1 MRLSMAKMC
10 AFFIDQMQK
19 CQQKRLDRNVAALQ
33 WLKVGA
39 EDWALDTGLM
49 NRKILLGM
57 DKIQEC
63 HLQVIVVKIDF
74 PSFCCFFI

>member
-1 MRLSMAKMC
+1 
-10 AFFIDQMQK
+10 
-19 CQQKRLDRNVAALQ
+19 VAALQ

-39 EDWALDTGLM
+39 EDWTPDTGLM
-49 NRKILLGM
+49 IRKILLGM

-74 PSFCCFFI
+74 PSFCCFWF